1 MGANYSSY
9 GAYIDPRPLVWYL
22 HGAAASATAALT
34 SSLAALRA
42 TEYDGDKVSEAI
54 EKLRRTLDYLD
65 EKVQTMTARTEHY
78 ATSGR
83 ALYRRG
89 NRAGALHQMRLKK
102 MYEREIAKIESI
114 KFNIESN
121 ILHMESMCVVME
133 TVSTVKDTSSYV
145 QLINKNIDVDRLEG
159 MIEEISEQRD
169 TSQDIESIL
178 SQGTDVQYDEDELLR
193 ELQELDCDSD
203 DADADAHATAAA
215 TVGEARDVVVT
226 VTAPTAVPELPIAPS
241 HELPSSPPLV
251 EPAELVPPPTTETR
265 PVVAVLHE

>member
-54 EKLRRTLDYLD
+54 EKLRGTLDYLD

-203 DADADAHATAAA
+203 DADADAHATTVATAAA
-215 TVGEARDVVVT
+215 TVGEAREVMVT
-226 VTAPTAVPELPIAPS
+226 ATAPTAVPELPIAPS
-241 HELPSSPPLV
+241 HELPSSPPL
-251 EPAELVPPPTTETR
+251 AELAETH

>member
-22 HGAAASATAALT
+22 HSAASSV
-34 SSLAALRA
+34 SSSVSSSFSALRA
-42 TEYDGDKVSEAI
+42 TEYDGAKVAEAI
-54 EKLRRTLDYLD
+54 DKLRHTLGYLD
-65 EKVQTMTARTEHY
+65 EKVSTMTQRTVHY
-78 ATSGR
+78 AKSGR
-83 ALYRRG
+83 ELYRSG
-89 NRAGALHQMRLKK
+89 NRTGALHQMRLKK

-121 ILHMESMCVVME
+121 ILHMESMCVMME

-178 SQGTDVQYDEDELLR
+178 SQGTDVHYDEDELLR
-193 ELQELDCDSD
+193 ELQELDGDD
-203 DADADAHATAAA
+203 DAAAAAPATAAA
-215 TVGEARDVVVT
+215 AA
-226 VTAPTAVPELPIAPS
+226 APAATPSAAAPPPSPPCTHAIALSLALPIAPTGDA
-241 HELPSSPPLV
+241 SPIAKAHP
-251 EPAELVPPPTTETR
+251 
-265 PVVAVLHE
+265 VAVEGE